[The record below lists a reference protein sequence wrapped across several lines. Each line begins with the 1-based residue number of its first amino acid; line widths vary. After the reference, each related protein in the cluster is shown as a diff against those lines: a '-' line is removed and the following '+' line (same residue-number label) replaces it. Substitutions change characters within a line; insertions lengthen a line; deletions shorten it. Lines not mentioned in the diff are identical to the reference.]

1 VLFTRLRI
9 VLTLAV
15 AGAMWLTPVYAQA
28 QAAPQGQQP
37 AAQGQQPAGAAA
49 SGERQWKDRA
59 EYDLYE
65 AARTATDANVA
76 LQKLNE
82 WKEKY
87 PTTNFDKERRTLFLQ
102 TYAKLNQGQKA
113 IDAAKDMLQLDPGD
127 FTALYYIA
135 LLTPQLYANATQPPP
150 ADALDQAQKAANSL
164 LNGGL
169 DKQFAPD
176 KKPAAM
182 SDADYKKTRTDIELA
197 AHNTLGWV
205 ALQQKNNEEAE
216 KQYRQLLGMDPNSG
230 QTAYLLG
237 TAILVQHNPSKQS
250 EGLYYIARAV
260 AYDGPGALTADGRQ
274 QIDQTYLSKTYKQ
287 FHGSTEGLD
296 QLKQQAKSSPTPPAG
311 FTIETATSIGA
322 KKQQQEEEEAK
333 KNPSLTLWKNIKG
346 ALTGADGANYFNT
359 SMKDALLP
367 TLSGKVVKL
376 EPETR
381 PKTIIMALE
390 DGTTPDATLKFDTAL
405 PGKVEPGTTLSF
417 EGVPESYTPN
427 PFMVT
432 FKVEKDK
439 LHGWTGKGEAP
450 VRKPAARRPAARKQ

>member
-1 VLFTRLRI
+1 
-9 VLTLAV
+9 
-15 AGAMWLTPVYAQA
+15 MLTPVYAQA
-28 QAAPQGQQP
+28 QAAPQSQQP
-37 AAQGQQPAGAAA
+37 ANAA
-49 SGERQWKDRA
+49 SGGERQWKDRT

-87 PTTNFDKERRTLFLQ
+87 PTTNFDKERRTLYLT
-102 TYAKLNQGQKA
+102 TYAKLNQTQKA
-113 IDAAKDMLQLDPGD
+113 IDAAKDLLQVDPGD
-127 FTALYYIA
+127 FTALYYITYF
-135 LLTPQLYANATQPPP
+135 TPQLATAANPPS

-164 LNGGL
+164 LNGGI
-169 DKQFAPD
+169 DKQFAAD
-176 KKPAAM
+176 KKPANM
-182 SDADYKKTRTDIELA
+182 SDADWKKARTDIETI
-197 AHNTLGWV
+197 AHNTLGFV
-205 ALQQKNNEEAE
+205 AMQQKNYPEAE
-216 KQYRQLLGMDPNSG
+216 KHYKEALQTNPNSG
-230 QTAYLLG
+230 EIAYFLG
-237 TAILVQHNPSKQS
+237 NAIYLQKKPDQS
-250 EGLYYIARAV
+250 EALFYIARA
-260 AYDGPGALTADGRQ
+260 ATYDGPGALNPAGRQ
-274 QIDQTYLSKTYKQ
+274 QIQDYLNKAYKAY
-287 FHGSTEGLD
+287 HGSTDGLD
-296 QLKQQAKSSPTPPAG
+296 QLKQSAKNSATPPAG
-311 FTIETATSIGA
+311 FTIETATALAA

-333 KNPSLTLWKNIKG
+333 KNPSLTLWKNIKA

-359 SMKDALLP
+359 SMKDAAVP

-417 EGVPESYTPN
+417 EGVPESYTAS

-450 VRKPAARRPAARKQ
+450 ARRPAARRPAARKR